1 MFEESA
7 VAKLRKHLSSGEG
20 RSCLMFFALSCIT
33 VLHAATYTM
42 SGSADI
48 PLVGGAY
55 SFAAGD
61 KLVVDTPTTNATPIL
76 MNGDLTISGTAMI
89 RQTAPI
95 SGSGNLHFT
104 IPDIPENFLDA
115 PLSLAGN
122 LYVDL
127 GVLIVTNAHSLGVP
141 TIYINEEATSGKTKR
156 LVLKNGGRT
165 DTFTVTNAFVIGS
178 ENTANWQTRFA
189 LEDGKYVVTGPI
201 TIDRSKIHGQNGTVS
216 FQGPI
221 SGNKVIFDMRWDE
234 TFSIETPVRI
244 DTGDKEFWIGNQ
256 GKIYLN
262 TAGCVFSKFFGFN
275 TATLVCGGDYYY
287 PSGANFASQ
296 NTSGAHAKLDLN
308 GHNQILGSFSGQGAL
323 VKPFTI
329 LNSKAGTCPTVTIR
343 QTANNATTNLHF
355 SGTFNLVKEG
365 TALLAIG
372 EAVNGTITVK
382 EGILQLGAPVDRDI
396 ARKVVV
402 DGGVLD
408 LGGRRVT
415 CRTIEIKGGG
425 SVRNGTIAADR
436 VVTDETA
443 HLNSVSF
450 ALDKPNVSYAHPTGT
465 VIHFPFDGSLTTALR
480 DATTNEYDL
489 SVKSGSPVYSAEGL
503 SGGCLY
509 FDGSTILEIAPF
521 PELVPTSNAPYTVS
535 LWAKA
540 AEGCN
545 NRGGWI
551 GYGKNGVTGG
561 SNNFRLHGSFTT
573 IWNYWWS
580 MDVSAALPSG
590 DFKDGWHHVVGT
602 YDGST
607 RRIYCDGVL
616 QTTNS
621 SHTPNFGNEQF
632 LIGTTLNDAN
642 FTGWIDDLL
651 IANRAFTD
659 KEVATLYQDG
669 GISSTQSGAGP
680 TLDVSGGTLAFN
692 SSAVYYPFNSAA
704 TLLSDS
710 SGNGADLH
718 VAGGSSGTFSSDSP
732 FATGGSIYFDGSTW
746 LEASAFPSS
755 MPTGNMVR
763 TIACFIKPA
772 TDCAQEGAVL
782 SWGYEGSSTGKY
794 MNFALR
800 QYGARLGLF
809 PWGSDNV
816 YVSCTKSDILNSWNS
831 FTAVWDGSQ
840 VTLYTNGVLAVGPKS
855 YVKNNSSENLTLL
868 DTPAGGF
875 KIGKAYYNGTSYY
888 KGNMAELAVWD
899 RVLTAAEIATY
910 HQSGAAGLAPGV
922 DIAHLF
928 GTGNV
933 RVSNLTVAGSIDAS
947 LAISGDLV
955 LADGVTVAARDAPT
969 TVSGALAIAGGG
981 TVTLPAF
988 DAPLATWT
996 LFTASSISGA
1006 SNLADW
1012 SFTNLPRGKKA
1023 TVQVQG
1029 DAVVVTVADAGMML
1043 IFR

>member
-1 MFEESA
+1 MPKEST
-7 VAKLRKHLSSGEG
+7 VAKQRKHLFPGEG
-20 RSCLMFFALSCIT
+20 TSCLLFLALSWMT
-33 VLHAATYTM
+33 ALHAATYTM

-61 KLVVDTPTTNATPIL
+61 ELVVDTPTTNATPIL

-104 IPDIPENFLDA
+104 IPGISENFLDA

-127 GVLIVTNAHSLGVP
+127 GGLIVTNAHSLGVP

-165 DTFTVTNAFVIGS
+165 DTFTVTNAFVLGT
-178 ENTANWQTRFA
+178 EDKANWSYRLSFQNGT
-189 LEDGKYVVTGPI
+189 YVVTGPI
-201 TIDRSKIHGQNGTVS
+201 TVNKTKIHGSSGSVTFRNT
-216 FQGPI
+216 I
-221 SGNKVIFDMRWDE
+221 TGNKVILTPE
-234 TFSIETPVRI
+234 SSCSITIEEPI
-244 DTGDKEFWIGNQ
+244 NLSSGNGEFWLGSY
-256 GKIYLN
+256 GKVYLN
-262 TAGCVFSKFFGFN
+262 TDGSVFSKYFGFN
-275 TATLVCGGDYYY
+275 TPTLVCGGDYYY

-296 NTSGAHAKLDLN
+296 GSSGTHAKLDLN
-308 GHNQILGSFSGQGAL
+308 GYNQILGSFSGEGAL

-329 LNSKAGTCPTVTIR
+329 LNSNAGTCPTVTIR
-343 QTANNATTNLHF
+343 QTADNATTNLHF

-450 ALDKPNVSYAHPTGT
+450 ALDKPNVSYAHLSGT

-509 FDGSTILEIAPF
+509 FDGSTILEVAPF
-521 PELVPTSNAPYTVS
+521 PELVPTGNAPYTVS

-540 AEGCN
+540 DAGCSG
-545 NRGGWI
+545 RGGWI
-551 GYGKNGVTGG
+551 GYGKNGVAGG
-561 SNNFRLHGSFTT
+561 ANNFRINGDSFTS
-573 IWNYWWS
+573 IWNYWWN
-580 MDVSAALPSG
+580 MDVKAELPSG
-590 DFKDGWHHVVGT
+590 NFTSGWHHVLST

-607 RRIYCDGVL
+607 RRIYCDGML
-616 QTTNS
+616 KTTDS
-621 SHTPNFGNEQF
+621 SYTPNFGNEQF

-659 KEVATLYQDG
+659 EEVATLYQDG
-669 GISSTQSGAGP
+669 GINPAQDRPLTYREAPLPSTRPPSTTRSTPPRRSCRIVPVTAP
-680 TLDVSGGTLAFN
+680 TSM
-692 SSAVYYPFNSAA
+692 SR
-704 TLLSDS
+704 
-710 SGNGADLH
+710 ADR
-718 VAGGSSGTFSSDSP
+718 AERS
-732 FATGGSIYFDGSTW
+732 
-746 LEASAFPSS
+746 
-755 MPTGNMVR
+755 
-763 TIACFIKPA
+763 PA
-772 TDCAQEGAVL
+772 TPPSRRADPSTSTAARGLKHRHSRHPCRLETWYARSRA
-782 SWGYEGSSTGKY
+782 SSS
-794 MNFALR
+794 
-800 QYGARLGLF
+800 
-809 PWGSDNV
+809 P
-816 YVSCTKSDILNSWNS
+816 
-831 FTAVWDGSQ
+831 
-840 VTLYTNGVLAVGPKS
+840 P
-855 YVKNNSSENLTLL
+855 
-868 DTPAGGF
+868 
-875 KIGKAYYNGTSYY
+875 
-888 KGNMAELAVWD
+888 
-899 RVLTAAEIATY
+899 LTARKKVPC
-910 HQSGAAGLAPGV
+910 SPGAMKDRAQ
-922 DIAHLF
+922 
-928 GTGNV
+928 
-933 RVSNLTVAGSIDAS
+933 AS
-947 LAISGDLV
+947 
-955 LADGVTVAARDAPT
+955 T
-969 TVSGALAIAGGG
+969 
-981 TVTLPAF
+981 
-988 DAPLATWT
+988 
-996 LFTASSISGA
+996 
-1006 SNLADW
+1006 
-1012 SFTNLPRGKKA
+1012 
-1023 TVQVQG
+1023 
-1029 DAVVVTVADAGMML
+1029 
-1043 IFR
+1043 

>member
-1 MFEESA
+1 MTA
-7 VAKLRKHLSSGEG
+7 
-20 RSCLMFFALSCIT
+20 
-33 VLHAATYTM
+33 LHAATYTM
-42 SGSADI
+42 SGSSDI
-48 PLVGGAY
+48 PLVDGAY

-61 KLVVDTPTTNATPIL
+61 ELVVDVPSTNATPIS
-76 MNGDLTISGTAMI
+76 MGGDLTISGTAMI
-89 RQTAPI
+89 RQTALI
-95 SGSGNLHFT
+95 SGTGDLILGINNQT
-104 IPDIPENFLDA
+104 NYLDA
-115 PLSLAGN
+115 PLATPGALRLNAGI
-122 LYVDL
+122 LV
-127 GVLIVTNAHSLGVP
+127 VTNAVALAVP
-141 TIYINEEATSGKTKR
+141 TVYVNEETTSAKKQ
-156 LVLKNGGRT
+156 LVFNLGRSSASVM
-165 DTFTVTNAFVIGS
+165 VTNAFVLGT
-178 ENTANWQTRFA
+178 EDKANWSYRLSFQNGT
-189 LEDGKYVVTGPI
+189 YVVTGPI
-201 TIDRSKIHGQNGTVS
+201 TVNKTKIHGSSGSVTFRNT
-216 FQGPI
+216 I
-221 SGNKVIFDMRWDE
+221 TGNKVILTPE
-234 TFSIETPVRI
+234 SSCSITIEEPI
-244 DTGDKEFWIGNQ
+244 NLSSGNGEFWLGSY
-256 GKIYLN
+256 GKVYLN
-262 TAGCVFSKFFGFN
+262 TDGSVFSKYFGFN

-296 NTSGAHAKLDLN
+296 DTSGAHAKLDLN
-308 GHNQILGSFSGQGAL
+308 GYNQILGSFSGQGAL

-343 QTANNATTNLHF
+343 QTADNATTNLHF
-355 SGTFNLVKEG
+355 SGRMNLVKEG
-365 TALLAIG
+365 SSLLGIG
-372 EAVNGTITVK
+372 EPIKGVITVR
-382 EGILQLGAPVDRDI
+382 EGVLKVAVPIGGDI

-408 LGGRRVT
+408 LGGQRVT

-450 ALDKPNVSYAHPTGT
+450 ASDVSTVSYAHPSGT
-465 VIHFPFDGSLTTALR
+465 VIHFPFDGSLAAALR
-480 DATTNEYDL
+480 DATTNEYDI
-489 SVKSGSPVYSAEGL
+489 SVKSGGPVYSAEGR

-509 FDGSTILEIAPF
+509 FNGSTVLEVTPF
-521 PELVPTSNAPYTVS
+521 PELVPTGNAPYTVS
-535 LWAKA
+535 FWAKA
-540 AEGCN
+540 AEGCS

-551 GYGKNGVTGG
+551 GYGKNGVPGG
-561 SNNFRLHGSFTT
+561 SNNFRLSGFTS
-573 IWNYWWS
+573 IWNYWWN
-580 MDVSAALPSG
+580 MDVMAELPSG
-590 DFKDGWHHVVGT
+590 NFTSGWHHVLST

-607 RRIYCDGVL
+607 RRIYCDGML
-616 QTTNS
+616 KTTDS
-621 SHTPNFGNEQF
+621 SYTPNFGNEQF

-659 KEVATLYQDG
+659 EEVATLYQDG

-718 VAGGSSGTFSSDSP
+718 VASGSSGTFSSDSP

-746 LEASAFPSS
+746 LEAAAFPAS
-755 MPTGNMVR
+755 MPTGNMQR

-772 TDCAQEGAVL
+772 TDCEKEGAII
-782 SWGYEGSSTGKY
+782 SWGAEGFNNTNTKY

-800 QYGARLGLF
+800 QQGARFGLF

-816 YVSCTKSDILNSWNS
+816 YMTCTKSDVLDHWNS
-831 FTAVWDGSQ
+831 FVAVWDGSQ
-840 VTLYTNGVLAVGPKS
+840 VSLYMNGELKVGPAS
-855 YVKNNSSENLTLL
+855 YQNTSTLNTL
-868 DTPAGGF
+868 AGGF
-875 KIGKAYYNGTSYY
+875 KVGKAFYDGTSYY

-910 HQSGAAGLAPGV
+910 HRSGAAGLAPGV
-922 DIAHLF
+922 DIAHLV

-933 RVSNLTVAGSIDAS
+933 RASNLTVAGSIDAS
-947 LAISGDLV
+947 LALSGDLT
-955 LADGVTVAARDAPT
+955 LADGVTVAARNAPT

-981 TVTLPAF
+981 TVVLPAF

-1012 SFTNLPRGKKA
+1012 SFSNLPRGKKA